1 MKKHKLKFMPFAL
14 LLLSPMV
21 AVEAKETDKVVEATT
36 RIEMEDFSTHA
47 TSGVSVVVSKKDV
60 IYPNSKVV
68 KGENGGWFIHNGVDF
83 GKGGIKSVVVRSSS
97 PSMKSNPRFI
107 IREGGRDGE
116 IIADVKVLSTNIWD
130 SYIVRATDVNYSP
143 KGVVDLYFEVAGGA
157 NVEYAVDWIEFSYTP
172 KQSHKCL
179 VDFFLPVE
187 PQSELVS
194 TGVWGNSN
202 VLPRDIN
209 NGIEGIVDREL
220 KWCYWDGGIVKDDNG
235 KYHLYCSR
243 WGQEFPH
250 STGWKADSKAIHAVS
265 DNIMGPYKDT
275 GLIWED
281 VDGGKAHNVF
291 GFRMTD
297 GRYGVVTSEITDG
310 KIFASD
316 SPEGPFELL
325 GNIELDVAPEDL
337 RYVRYSKPP
346 HHMSNVQVM
355 AKPDGKGYRIICRST
370 AVLESENSVLGPYK
384 LLAKNRYYMHPEL
397 AHSYNEDPTMW
408 YSGGLYHT
416 VYNHWPSKISH
427 HFASK
432 DGVNDWV
439 YMGEAF
445 NRAESKI
452 FIYTDGTINDW
463 EFIERPTVYV
473 AEDGHPTHFIFSVID
488 VGKGADRENDNH
500 ASKIFV
506 VPFDGKSFDKYM
518 SKLYKSKLK
527 EVKKK

>member
-1 MKKHKLKFMPFAL
+1 MTKRIILIF
-14 LLLSPMV
+14 V
-21 AVEAKETDKVVEATT
+21 ASMLPLTSYCAAAVD
-36 RIEMEDFSTHA
+36 A
-47 TSGVSVVVSKKDV
+47 TSRLQVEMHSDSSPAGVVVIQNKRDV
-60 IYPNSKVV
+60 VYPNSNVV
-68 KGENGGWFIHNGVDF
+68 KCQDGGWFTLKDVDF
-83 GKGGIKSVVVRSSS
+83 GKGDIKSVRVRSSA
-97 PSMKSNPRFI
+97 PSMKSNPRFV
-107 IREGGRDGE
+107 IREGGDSGE
-116 IIADVKVLSTNIWD
+116 VIADIKILSTNKWD
-130 SYIVRATDVNYSP
+130 SYIVRATDINYSP
-143 KGVVDLYFEVAGGA
+143 KGVVDLYFEVKGGA
-157 NVEYAVDWIEFSYTP
+157 GELYTVDWIEFSREP
-172 KQSHKCL
+172 KQPHKSL
-179 VDFFLPVE
+179 VDFFCPAT
-187 PQSELVS
+187 PQGELIS
-194 TGVWGNSN
+194 TGIWGDGN

-209 NGIEGIVDREL
+209 NGIEGIIDGEL
-220 KWCYWDGGIVKDDNG
+220 KWCYWDGGIVRDDEG

-243 WGQEFPH
+243 WGQEFAH

-291 GFRMTD
+291 GFRLHD

-310 KIFASD
+310 MIFVAD
-316 SPEGPFELL
+316 NPEGKFKLL
-325 GNIELDVAPEDL
+325 GKIEIDADPKELYL
-337 RYVRYSKPP
+337 TRYSKPP

-370 AVLESENSVLGPYK
+370 AVLESEDSVLGPYK
-384 LLAKNRYYMHPEL
+384 VLTKNRYYMHPEL

-445 NRAESKI
+445 NKAESKI
-452 FIYTDGTINDW
+452 FRYTDGTINDW

-473 AEDGHPTHFIFSVID
+473 AESGHPSHFIFSVID
-488 VGKGADRENDNH
+488 VVKGADKANDNH

-506 VPFDGKSFDKYM
+506 VPFDGEAFDRYM
-518 SKLYKSKLK
+518 SDLYKLKLK
-527 EVKKK
+527 EGR